1 MIFTTAQINAWVG
14 EFLWPFMRVAMVFAV
29 APIFGGQLLPMKIR
43 VMTALAITWLLIP
56 VIPPVPAVD
65 PLSAMGLIVAL
76 QQLLTGLIMGFV
88 LQMVF
93 AAFAIGGQTIAM
105 SMGLGFASMVDPQN
119 GVQGPVI
126 GQYYTI
132 LASLLF
138 LALDGHLVLIGVLA
152 DSFTFLPVAG
162 SGVSRDVLWSVVA
175 WAGRMFAGGVL
186 IAIPAVSALLLTNIT
201 FGVITRSAPQLNI
214 FGVGFPLTLTLGF
227 IIMINALPSLLPQF
241 NNLVSAAFALVQGM
255 TPGPGS

>member
-1 MIFTTAQINAWVG
+1 MILTTAQITAWLG
-14 EFLWPFMRVAMVFAV
+14 EFVWPFLRVAMVFAV
-29 APIFGGQLLPMKIR
+29 APIFGGQLLPVKIR
-43 VMTALAITWLLIP
+43 IMTALTITWLLVP
-56 VIPPVPAVD
+56 VIPPAPALD
-65 PLSAMGLIVAL
+65 PLSAVGLVVAI

-132 LASLLF
+132 LAGLLF
-138 LALDGHLVLIGVLA
+138 LALDGHLVLIRVLA
-152 DSFTFLPVAG
+152 DSFAFLPIAG
-162 SGVSRDVLWSVVA
+162 NGVSRDVLWSVAA

-227 IIMINALPSLLPQF
+227 IIMINALPSLAPQF
-241 NNLVSAAFALVQGM
+241 DNLVTAAFALMQGM
-255 TPGPGS
+255 ASGAGG